1 MLDKM
6 EKLSHSDKLNR
17 IDNLSRNPHCQEL
30 VLGTEIKVYRLHIL
44 LKQWIEDPEND
55 VDVVRDRR
63 TVAIVRIIKDVYDR
77 KYITPKISDALSSTL
92 ISLGFSNYVAAFEGR
107 TPSEPVQEEKTPLS
121 FDFVKLVKSKTKVPI
136 YPFMHITEDPTLW
149 QLRLFGEF
157 MDRSFDSKPDP
168 RVAFEPDAWQ
178 RDVLDCIDR
187 NESLLVI
194 GELSCHPEASCY
206 LNSAS
211 SYQCGEDIYIILCYG
226 ENTQKFR
233 RWHPRI
239 HRSNKSPSDAD
250 RGRSLC
256 SV

>member
-1 MLDKM
+1 MLVKM
-6 EKLSHSDKLNR
+6 EKLSHSGKL
-17 IDNLSRNPHCQEL
+17 DYLDDLSRNPQCQEL
-30 VLGTEIKVYRLHIL
+30 VLGTEIRVYRLHIL
-44 LKQWIEDPEND
+44 LKQWIEDPENNA
-55 VDVVRDRR
+55 DVVRDRY
-63 TVAIVRIIKDVYDR
+63 TVAIIRIIKDVYDR
-77 KYITPKISDALSSTL
+77 KHLTPKISDALSSTL
-92 ISLGFSNYVAAFEGR
+92 ISLGFSNYAAALEGK
-107 TPSEPVQEEKTPLS
+107 TPVQGEKSSLS

-194 GELSCHPEASCY
+194 GELSCHLEASCY

-211 SYQCGEDIYIILCYG
+211 SYQRGEDIYIILCYG

-233 RWHPRI
+233 
-239 HRSNKSPSDAD
+239 
-250 RGRSLC
+250 
-256 SV
+256 